1 MENRDG
7 EAAALLPCDGEPADF
22 LHAAATR
29 RPVVASRESDLEVAT
44 AMSFPYRLGDP
55 TATAT
60 PARDG
65 DLVLYQRE
73 EYPVLPT

>member
-29 RPVVASRESDLEVAT
+29 IPVVAARESDLEAL
-44 AMSFPYRLGDP
+44 AELC
-55 TATAT
+55 
-60 PARDG
+60 
-65 DLVLYQRE
+65 
-73 EYPVLPT
+73 